1 MTTSSFRH
9 RLRLSAATAIAAV
22 GLFGLVA
29 CSSGDAQDDQKPTAS
44 ASASSE
50 TETETAEEAPA
61 SGQTKCS
68 AEQVTTLSSVSGV
81 SVPAEALAAAN
92 ASFTPGAV
100 IGDLPTVCMLTF
112 EGPAGTGS
120 YAVLPGGAA
129 TLTAVAA
136 NATAAGAE
144 ITEAGGTF
152 TGSIDDLTIVGVSF
166 TQLTQ
171 ETAGFENV
179 EDLVVV
185 VSTGLLG

>member
-1 MTTSSFRH
+1 MTISNSSKRFRV
-9 RLRLSAATAIAAV
+9 SAAAAIATI
-22 GLFGLVA
+22 GLFGLSA
-29 CSSGDAQDDQKPTAS
+29 CSSGEPQAEEKPSTNSS
-44 ASASSE
+44 APAE
-50 TETETAEEAPA
+50 TETKEEAPA

-68 AEQVTTLSSVSGV
+68 AEQFSTLSSAGGV
-81 SVPAEALAAAN
+81 ALPAEAHAAAS
-92 ASFTPGAV
+92 ASFAPDAV
-100 IGDLPTVCMLTF
+100 VGDLPTVCVLSF
-112 EGPAGTGS
+112 ESAAGTGS

-144 ITEAGGTF
+144 VTEAAGTL
-152 TGSIDDLTIVGVSF
+152 TGSVEGLTILGLGL

-185 VSTGLLG
+185 IATGLAG